1 MNGASEETTRIY
13 YRRNVIVLVLFE
25 VAWGLGMPFTL
36 YPTMVPAYLTVLAAS
51 KFLIGAMQ
59 ALWTICTPIQILSA
73 HFHAGRKRTRNV
85 MIIYMTAVGLRL
97 IHDIIINLSGGILR
111 TTTLQFLFAAA
122 TLAFVLFIV
131 YGQPLFFGLMTENI
145 PREKRGRLY
154 GLRTFGLGVGGLAM
168 GVIASRILAR
178 IDAPRNYQLSF
189 LIGDGFLFLSCFML
203 LFLRDETAVD
213 KHESFH
219 TLFVSLKQKL
229 RTLLDEPNYRIFLL
243 FHVLNVVAIN
253 IAAFIIP
260 YAKERLGFLDSQVGA
275 LSLVFL
281 ATGAVFGFFIG
292 RLADKY
298 GYRMVAMTQALLL
311 ILFFAIVISMS
322 NHLVIYIAYML
333 YSLVNM
339 SLLMVLVNMSAEL
352 CPGMNAVDLT
362 ALGTTVILPVVALV
376 SPVMGMVID
385 RTGDYFA
392 VFMTGLVIA
401 LVALMGFALIVKEP
415 RRGRLYIVK
424 QMMVR

>member
-1 MNGASEETTRIY
+1 MNGTSGESTRIY

-25 VAWGLGMPFTL
+25 AAWGLGMPFTL

-51 KFLIGAMQ
+51 KFLIGATQ

-73 HFHAGRKRTRNV
+73 HFHAGRNRTRNV

-97 IHDIIINLSGGILR
+97 IHDIIVNLAGDILPA
-111 TTTLQFLFAAA
+111 TTLQILFAAA

-168 GVIASRILAR
+168 GVLASRILAR

-189 LIGDGFLFLSCFML
+189 LVGDGFLFLSCFLL

-311 ILFFAIVISMS
+311 ILFFTIVISIS